1 MNNMKEKNENKV
13 VLYVKSINVDTRS
26 FADQQGGG
34 RSSITHDRGTG
45 FLSYKNP
52 AVNLEGVGDR
62 VGHFYSE
69 EDWNALNIAKIVQEK
84 AGIEI
89 ELVDLGVSIWNRM
102 KLTLKGMG
110 KTPQFMINGERLSK
124 ISSVEQ
130 LLDHIEEA

>member
-1 MNNMKEKNENKV
+1 MKEKNANKV
-13 VLYVKSINVDTRS
+13 VLYVKSINVNTRS

-45 FLSYKNP
+45 FMSYKNS

-69 EDWNALNIAKIVQEK
+69 EDWKALNIARIVQEK

-89 ELVDLGVSIWNRM
+89 KLVDLRASMWNRV

-124 ISSVEQ
+124 IRSVKQ
-130 LLDHIEEA
+130 LLDHLEEA